1 LQINLIKI
9 KPTKSMNNKKIIL
22 LLSLATALFSQQSYA
37 ASYSQRLVDAAIERT
52 YHKVTYDGSYRRIGF
67 PYGDVPKNIGVCTDV
82 VIRAYRKLGIDLQER
97 VNDDMSKRFFEYPSF
112 AKWGMSRPDANIDH
126 RRVPNLRTFFAKNGI
141 NLPTT
146 NNANDYRPGDIVT
159 WNIAPN
165 LPHIG
170 IVTNIIS
177 QDNKR
182 PIIAHNIGKGP
193 QLEDVLFKLK
203 ITGHYRYLPG

>member
-1 LQINLIKI
+1 
-9 KPTKSMNNKKIIL
+9 MNNKNILL
-22 LLSLATALFSQQSYA
+22 LLSLTATFLIQPTYA
-37 ASYSQRLVDAAIERT
+37 ASYSERLVNAAIERT
-52 YHKVTYDGSYRRIGF
+52 FHKVKYDGSYRRIGF
-67 PYGDVPKNIGVCTDV
+67 PYGDVPQNIGVCTDV
-82 VIRAYRKLGIDLQER
+82 IIRSYRKLGIDLQQR
-97 VNDDMSKRFFEYPSF
+97 VNDDMNKRFFEYPSF
-112 AKWGMSRPDANIDH
+112 SKWGMSRPDPNIDH
-126 RRVPNLRTFFAKNGI
+126 RRVPNLRAFFAKNAV
-141 NLPTT
+141 NLPLS

-159 WNIAPN
+159 WDITPS

-170 IVTNIIS
+170 IVTNLIS